1 MKEYLDSLLRRHSFD
16 FDGAESAMNRILSHK
31 ATPAQ
36 LGSFLTAM
44 QLKGITS
51 DELAGFASAIRGRSL
66 GVPFAGDDAV
76 DIVGTGG
83 DGHGTFNISTA
94 AAIIT
99 AAAGVRVA
107 KQGDRAVSSQCGSAN
122 VLHALG
128 IKIDG
133 GPKTTMATLDT
144 IGIGFMFAPLFHP
157 TLRQYDMPRYELG
170 FPTIF
175 EMVMPLVNP
184 AGVRR
189 LVIGVNSLD
198 RIEVMAE
205 AAGRLGVERA
215 LVVSSSD
222 GMDEFS
228 VTAIN
233 HVIELRGDSRR
244 RYEVSAA
251 DAGFSDSSVEEL
263 KGGDPDTNATILADV
278 LQGRKGPCLDAAVF
292 NAGAALYI
300 ADRAASISDGAV
312 LARETIATGKAHEL
326 LEKWRDYSRADKTP

>member
-1 MKEYLDSLLRRHSFD
+1 VKEYLDILLNGRSFD
-16 FDGAESAMNRILSHK
+16 FEGAESAMNRILSHK

-36 LGSFLTAM
+36 LGSFLTAIR
-44 QLKGITS
+44 LKGITS
-51 DELAGFASAIRGRSL
+51 EELAGFASAIRGRSL
-66 GVPFAGDDAV
+66 GVPFVGEDAI
-76 DIVGTGG
+76 DITGTGG

-94 AAIIT
+94 AAIIA

-107 KQGDRAVSSQCGSAN
+107 KQGGRGVSSQCGSAN

-133 GPKTTMATLDT
+133 GPKTMIETLDT

-157 TLRQYDMPRYELG
+157 TLGHYDMPRYELG
-170 FPTIF
+170 FPTVF
-175 EMVMPLVNP
+175 EALMPLVNP

-189 LVIGVNSLD
+189 LVIGVDSPEN
-198 RIEVMAE
+198 IEVMAD

-233 HVIELRGDSRR
+233 HMIELRGDTRR
-244 RYEVSAA
+244 RYDLLAA
-251 DAGFSDSSVEEL
+251 DAGLSEASVDDL
-263 KGGDPDTNATILADV
+263 KGGDPDTNAAILVDV
-278 LQGRKGPCLDAAVF
+278 LQGQPGPCLDAAVF
-292 NAGAALYI
+292 NAGAALY
-300 ADRAASISDGAV
+300 AAGRAASFGEGVV
-312 LARETIATGKAHEL
+312 LAQETVANGKARGL
-326 LEKWRDYSRADKTP
+326 LEKWQDYSRADKTP